1 MKYTDQK
8 AKTVYENIEVEVPD
22 GINYFRTFDEDGE
35 QEYLFKFN
43 ISKDKKF
50 QTLYNIL
57 VTRLLNYDDKYHV
70 NHIEY
75 CESELPFY
83 LRGYFCGEQEIET
96 IEEEEYNAI
105 KKEILYK
112 LNGK

>member
-8 AKTVYENIEVEVPD
+8 QKTVYKDIEVEVPD
-22 GINYFRTFDEDGE
+22 GISYFKTFDEDGE

-43 ISKDKKF
+43 ISKNKNFD
-50 QTLYNIL
+50 TLYNIL

-96 IEEEEYNAI
+96 ITEYEYNAV
-105 KKEILYK
+105 KQEILNK
-112 LNGK
+112 L